1 MLQIGGYLEYI
12 SSGLGTIWVI
22 FLHKSLPLYSK
33 MTMPISK
40 KREIVLLLIFKGK
53 KLIAIF
59 ANSYCGCVYQI
70 HPIYDLYAAFRDG
83 QIILLL
89 NKSQILELNSKVL
102 CGDKNQKR
110 YHVHQFTWEC
120 YNGIIPDG
128 KVIDHINDKR
138 EDNRLCNLHFVAEP
152 KNSKNQPRNVTIHL
166 WLIIVLMGGK

>member
-1 MLQIGGYLEYI
+1 MLFLQ
-12 SSGLGTIWVI
+12 TVI
-22 FLHKSLPLYSK
+22 D
-33 MTMPISK
+33 
-40 KREIVLLLIFKGK
+40 
-53 KLIAIF
+53 
-59 ANSYCGCVYQI
+59 GCVYQI

-102 CGDKNQKR
+102 ENMETKIRRDIMSINLHGS
-110 YHVHQFTWEC
+110 V

-152 KNSKNQPRNVTIHL
+152 KNSRNQPRNVTIHL
-166 WLIIVLMGGK
+166 WLIIMLMGEK